1 MKDKEI
7 KVTIAKRRYKT
18 PVTVLSEIDPE
29 NHSTVH
35 VIASLNHNY
44 RCGYRELARMTVA
57 SKYYDVVNTAIES
70 LDRITH
76 RKDFDKDRSIFS

>member
-44 RCGYRELARMTVA
+44 RCGYRGSQE
-57 SKYYDVVNTAIES
+57 
-70 LDRITH
+70 
-76 RKDFDKDRSIFS
+76 